1 MGRLARLSRNT
12 GLPASLIAGAGI
24 SRYGPQG
31 SPKWLELT
39 KSVKCLPNIH
49 DLLGAGMRLL
59 IALSYVPLRSR
70 IKGLGLE
77 TSGLT

>member
-1 MGRLARLSRNT
+1 MGRKAHHGCR
-12 GLPASLIAGAGI
+12 
-24 SRYGPQG
+24 
-31 SPKWLELT
+31 
-39 KSVKCLPNIH
+39 VKAVECLPNIH

-70 IKGLGLE
+70 VKGLGLE